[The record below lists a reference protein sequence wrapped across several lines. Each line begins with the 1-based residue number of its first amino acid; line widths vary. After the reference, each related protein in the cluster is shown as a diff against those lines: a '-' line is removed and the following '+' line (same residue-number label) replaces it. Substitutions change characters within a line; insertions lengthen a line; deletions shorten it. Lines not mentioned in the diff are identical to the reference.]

1 MCKFYVVSG
10 RVAEVHRF
18 INVPLRWTEQYRA
31 RERRE
36 LWISTSEGQE
46 VKLVVHS
53 RVMPA
58 RCGHAVEAILCEG
71 ELVGL
76 VNITTGSQVNY
87 ARADPPLVWQR
98 SESAVLAMGLLG
110 SFFAA
115 VLMGWVWLSAVLI
128 LGLLLGLSGA
138 LLKRLASNARL
149 KMRVDAALD
158 KLSSLRAPRVIL
170 RRVK

>member
-1 MCKFYVVSG
+1 MRNLYLVSG
-10 RVAEVHRF
+10 RLAEVHRF
-18 INVPLRWTEQYRA
+18 INVPMHWFEQYPA

-53 RVMPA
+53 RAMPA
-58 RCGHAVEAILCEG
+58 RCGHAVEVILCDG
-71 ELVGL
+71 KLVGL

-87 ARADPPLVWQR
+87 LRADPPLVWRR

-110 SFFAA
+110 SFGAA
-115 VLMGWVWLSAVLI
+115 VLIGWVWLSAVLI
-128 LGLLLGLSGA
+128 LCLLLGLSGA

-158 KLSSLRAPRVIL
+158 KLSSLRAPRALL